1 MKKAKTPLKT
11 EGDKDRGRCQAH
23 VEVVILVAV
32 AAKDHDVRSK
42 VTERQVRRRQCDRR
56 GNPKGYE
63 HHACGSDAFAF
74 HRADERLLGPIVWR
88 NDQPQI
94 VLVKELGPK
103 PVGGIH
109 VAFPPGVAKVGI
121 AQHRLQHGLRMG
133 WILSGKDTPLHRS
146 NVLFGIAMPC
156 QKRACH
162 CRANFFVAVIGF
174 GVASIMEPSGN
185 RKDFLIPLA

>member
-23 VEVVILVAV
+23 VEVVILVAE
-32 AAKDHDVRSK
+32 AAKDRDVRSK

-88 NDQPQI
+88 NDQPQV

-103 PVGGIH
+103 PGGGRRKTEL
-109 VAFPPGVAKVGI
+109 V
-121 AQHRLQHGLRMG
+121 
-133 WILSGKDTPLHRS
+133 
-146 NVLFGIAMPC
+146 
-156 QKRACH
+156 RAA
-162 CRANFFVAVIGF
+162 RPDELLLDIGAEVER
-174 GVASIMEPSGN
+174 GA
-185 RKDFLIPLA
+185 